1 MDKRIGSIL
10 LAVCLLLFAGCG
22 AERETVAV
30 EPDTAAQSS
39 VPEANLVSLRQLSQE
54 GALWQ
59 LDGTTLYTTVAAPQS
74 RGKLLQ
80 TVDLNTG
87 KRQALCGKPGC
98 THQDESCGAWLD
110 CESEIAVL
118 SMDDGRLVL
127 VYGRY
132 GPLEKQGTEP
142 SAAVEL
148 RDTSGAVLCPA
159 TPLPHRPSGAFYTDG
174 IAVYYL
180 WEQWLEDGSA
190 DVSLIRIELDAAK
203 GFGQA
208 STAAFWQLP
217 ATLSLTGRCTEQ
229 GLLAIRWEHRM
240 EGQIQV
246 EQHRSLCLVQ
256 WDGTIRTIAEAKDGQ
271 AFLIP
276 DKGETTAFCFDS
288 ATGAMERLDLA
299 TGESEPFARLPEG
312 LQLTEGSA
320 CVGNVLI
327 CNFVQDGEAKPFY
340 TEKGDEPVEI
350 RRQTSHNGDLR
361 PMMVR
366 DVLEDG
372 RLIVDL
378 GDLEYE
384 ESYADQ
390 TGQRIT
396 SRTSETLLGVCTPE
410 QYREGAADCLTLETN
425 HKF

>member
-10 LAVCLLLFAGCG
+10 LAVCLLLLASCG
-22 AERETVAV
+22 AKRETVAV

-39 VPEANLVSLRQLSQE
+39 VPEADLTSLRQLSQE

-118 SMDDGRLVL
+118 PVDDGRLVL

-132 GPLEKQGTEP
+132 GPLEEQGAEP

-148 RDTSGAVLCPA
+148 RDTSGVVLCPA

-180 WEQWLEDGSA
+180 WEQWLEDGSVN
-190 DVSLIRIELDAAK
+190 VSLIRIELDAAK

-217 ATLSLTGRCTEQ
+217 AMLSLTERCTEQ
-229 GLLAIRWEHRM
+229 GMLAIRWEHRM
-240 EGQIQV
+240 EGQTQV
-246 EQHRSLCLVQ
+246 VQHRELCLVQ
-256 WDGTIRTIAEAKDGQ
+256 WDGTVRTVAEAKDGQ

-276 DKGETTAFCFDS
+276 DTGELAAFCFDS
-288 ATGAMERLDLA
+288 ATGTMTRLDLA

-312 LQLTEGSA
+312 LQFTEGSA
-320 CVGNVLI
+320 CVGDVLI
-327 CNFVQDGEAKPFY
+327 CNFIQDGEAKPFY
-340 TEKGDEPVEI
+340 LEKDGDSVEI
-350 RRQTSHNGDLR
+350 RRQTSHNGYLR
-361 PMMVR
+361 PAMVR

-384 ESYADQ
+384 ESYTDQ
-390 TGQRIT
+390 TGQWIT
-396 SRTSETLLGVCTPE
+396 SRTSEALLGVCTPE

>member
-10 LAVCLLLFAGCG
+10 LAVCLLLLASCG

-39 VPEANLVSLRQLSQE
+39 VPEGDLASLRQLSQE

-59 LDGTTLYTTVAAPQS
+59 LDDTTLYTTVAAPQS

-118 SMDDGRLVL
+118 PMDDGRLVL

-159 TPLPHRPSGAFYTDG
+159 TPLPHRPSSAFYTDG

-180 WEQWLEDGSA
+180 WEQ
-190 DVSLIRIELDAAK
+190 
-203 GFGQA
+203 
-208 STAAFWQLP
+208 
-217 ATLSLTGRCTEQ
+217 
-229 GLLAIRWEHRM
+229 
-240 EGQIQV
+240 
-246 EQHRSLCLVQ
+246 
-256 WDGTIRTIAEAKDGQ
+256 
-271 AFLIP
+271 
-276 DKGETTAFCFDS
+276 
-288 ATGAMERLDLA
+288 
-299 TGESEPFARLPEG
+299 
-312 LQLTEGSA
+312 
-320 CVGNVLI
+320 
-327 CNFVQDGEAKPFY
+327 
-340 TEKGDEPVEI
+340 
-350 RRQTSHNGDLR
+350 
-361 PMMVR
+361 
-366 DVLEDG
+366 
-372 RLIVDL
+372 
-378 GDLEYE
+378 
-384 ESYADQ
+384 
-390 TGQRIT
+390 
-396 SRTSETLLGVCTPE
+396 
-410 QYREGAADCLTLETN
+410 
-425 HKF
+425 